1 MPKYAK
7 PVVTET
13 RRRGRPLKYSRD
25 SYAEVLKLRLKKGLS
40 LGKIS
45 QETLIPKSS
54 VYRMLSR
61 MGFR

>member
-7 PVVTET
+7 PIVTQT
-13 RRRGRPLKYSRD
+13 KRRGRPLKYSMDR
-25 SYAEVLKLRLKKGLS
+25 YADVLKLRIKKDLS

-45 QETLIPKSS
+45 QETLIPKST
-54 VYRMLSR
+54 VYRMLRR

>member
-13 RRRGRPLKYSRD
+13 RSRGRSLKYSMDR
-25 SYAEVLKLRLKKGLS
+25 YGEVLKLRLKDLS
-40 LGKIS
+40 LRKIAE
-45 QETLIPKSS
+45 ETLMPKST

-61 MGFR
+61 MGF

>member
-25 SYAEVLKLRLKKGLS
+25 RYGEVLKLRLKGLS
-40 LGKIS
+40 LGKIAE
-45 QETLIPKSS
+45 ETLIQ
-54 VYRMLSR
+54 VNRI
-61 MGFR
+61 